1 LTRIIEALGS
11 SGSGLNRQELSVA
24 SGVSDGGTLTDLL
37 RELEQCGLI
46 TVTDDFNKRRNGEYY
61 HLVDFFSLFHLRY
74 ISGNRSQDEHFWS
87 NYLLDPAHR
96 YWCGH
101 AFERLCL
108 AHLPQIK
115 TRLGISGVI
124 TSAYE
129 WRSVDKDSP
138 LQIDLVIDRKDQVI
152 NLCEMKYSNSAFAI
166 DQEYA
171 MRLAARRQR
180 FIDETGTRSAV
191 HQTMVTTYGLVR
203 NAYTHDIQSEVTLDD
218 LFMPI
223 WSAR

>member
-1 LTRIIEALGS
+1 M
-11 SGSGLNRQELSVA
+11 
-24 SGVSDGGTLTDLL
+24 
-37 RELEQCGLI
+37 
-46 TVTDDFNKRRNGEYY
+46 
-61 HLVDFFSLFHLRY
+61 
-74 ISGNRSQDEHFWS
+74 
-87 NYLLDPAHR
+87 
-96 YWCGH
+96 
-101 AFERLCL
+101 
-108 AHLPQIK
+108 
-115 TRLGISGVI
+115 
-124 TSAYE
+124 
-129 WRSVDKDSP
+129 
-138 LQIDLVIDRKDQVI
+138 QIDLVIDRKDQVI

-203 NAYTHDIQSEVTLDD
+203 NAYDRDIQSEVVLDD